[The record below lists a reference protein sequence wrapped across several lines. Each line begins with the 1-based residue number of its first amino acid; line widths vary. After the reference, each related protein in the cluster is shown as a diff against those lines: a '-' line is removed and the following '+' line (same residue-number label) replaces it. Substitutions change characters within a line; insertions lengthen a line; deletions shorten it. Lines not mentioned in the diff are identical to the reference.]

1 MVKSIG
7 QNILRF
13 DFNLFVLVSS
23 RREGA
28 FLKQFYKGLS
38 HLGNGHL
45 YALIALR
52 ELLAGG
58 GAGKLFFFSALLA
71 FGLELPVYLLVKN
84 SVKRLRPSTRHPE
97 LKFLIVPPDQY
108 SFPSGHT
115 AAAFLMAQLLG
126 YQLPFLV
133 LPLYILAGLIGYSR
147 IYLRV
152 HYPLDVF
159 FGAVLGFVSANFALK
174 LLF

>member
-1 MVKSIG
+1 
-7 QNILRF
+7 
-13 DFNLFVLVSS
+13 
-23 RREGA
+23 
-28 FLKQFYKGLS
+28 
-38 HLGNGHL
+38 
-45 YALIALR
+45 
-52 ELLAGG
+52 
-58 GAGKLFFFSALLA
+58 
-71 FGLELPVYLLVKN
+71 
-84 SVKRLRPSTRHPE
+84 
-97 LKFLIVPPDQY
+97 VPPDQY